1 MEKKYTK
8 MKLKEIQ
15 ENLDTLKTLKF
26 SKNKSF
32 NNITEVLDFACI
44 NDYHT
49 DNSTM
54 LSNSNKKIQCNSNR
68 MRGISDLY
76 RISKYYF
83 PDTKL
88 DDIVK
93 YIKSRPFQYLYCYT
107 TNQDVFR
114 HTKMNKDDNYIYG
127 RVVADKNNPSI
138 RLKNRKRVYIDQ

>member
-1 MEKKYTK
+1 

-32 NNITEVLDFACI
+32 NNITEVLDFACL
-44 NDYHT
+44 NDYNT
-49 DNSTM
+49 DNSTTF
-54 LSNSNKKIQCNSNR
+54 SNSNKIQCPKTR

-76 RISKYYF
+76 RICKHYF
-83 PDTKL
+83 PNTKL
-88 DDIVK
+88 DDILK
-93 YIKSRPFQYLYCYT
+93 YIKSKPFQYHYCYT

-114 HTKMNKDDNYIYG
+114 RVNSTNDSTTTYG
-127 RVVADKNNPSI
+127 QVVADKNNPSI